1 MLYDF
6 IDGTM
11 ACKNADEAVKASVSF
26 IEKRAAGL
34 IEDADAIQAGFPIM
48 FVRDFHPS
56 DHSSFIS
63 EGGPWPS
70 HCVMKTPGAEIHES
84 LRPYAK
90 EELTFF
96 KGCDKEKEEYSGFK
110 AINEGGQSLYE
121 VLTIMDIKNVFV
133 CGIATEYCVKNT
145 CLDLLKAGFT
155 IWLLQEGLAY
165 VSYEGHVQ
173 ALKEM
178 AEEGIRLYKI

>member
-70 HCVMKTPGAEIHES
+70 HCVRHTPGAEIHEA
-84 LRPYAK
+84 LRPYAT
-90 EELTFF
+90 EEFTFF
-96 KGCDKEKEEYSGFK
+96 KGCDKDKEQYSGFEG
-110 AINEGGQSLYE
+110 INNAGQSLND
-121 VLTIMDIKNVFV
+121 VLNIMDIKNVFV

-145 CLDLLKAGFT
+145 CMDLLKAGFT
-155 IWLLQEGLAY
+155 VWLLQTGLAY
-165 VSYEGHVQ
+165 VEYEGHIK

-178 AEEGIRLYKI
+178 EEAGIRLFQD